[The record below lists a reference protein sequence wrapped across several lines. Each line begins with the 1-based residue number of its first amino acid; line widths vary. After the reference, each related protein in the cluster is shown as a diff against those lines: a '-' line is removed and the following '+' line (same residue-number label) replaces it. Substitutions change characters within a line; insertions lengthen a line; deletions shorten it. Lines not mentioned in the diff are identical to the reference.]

1 MDITIY
7 AIVILYII
15 FPGFLLN
22 LGILMNVQSISE
34 QPAMDKMHRIIT
46 NILIYKLSLNYINSL
61 KYIEYFK
68 NKNQM
73 YEL

>member
-22 LGILMNVQSISE
+22 LGILKNVQIISE
-34 QPAMDKMHRIIT
+34 QPAMDKMQRIIT
-46 NILIYKLSLNYINSL
+46 NILINKVSDIYINSL
-61 KYIEYFK
+61 KYIEYIEK
-68 NKNQM
+68 
-73 YEL
+73 